1 MQQLWH
7 QRQYEGGFVHQWQGR
22 KGFREASIEIRS
34 DWPVVEELSKNQLEK
49 ANPLQAGLKA
59 TE

>member
-1 MQQLWH
+1 
-7 QRQYEGGFVHQWQGR
+7 VHQWQGR

-59 TE
+59 TEV